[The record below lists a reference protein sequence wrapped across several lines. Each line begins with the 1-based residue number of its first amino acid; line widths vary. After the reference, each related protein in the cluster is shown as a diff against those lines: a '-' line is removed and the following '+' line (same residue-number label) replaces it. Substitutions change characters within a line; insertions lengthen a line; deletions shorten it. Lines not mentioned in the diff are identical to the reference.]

1 MLEKTPL
8 GQAATNLNDELME
21 STCCCSCFGT
31 QVWCGQ
37 IFLFLEISCDVLLG
51 KIP

>member
-8 GQAATNLNDELME
+8 GQAATNLNDESME
-21 STCCCSCFGT
+21 STCCFGT